1 MIDFSEIRDI
11 LEKVRA
17 EYFAG
22 KETDPAIY
30 YMNGNDGTVFDLRM
44 NGNLCEFYI
53 LKPNGYGLAKL
64 YANRSNTYT
73 VYVYDYDDPYNGK
86 VVAKIEGVL
95 RTVDVVELAHYLC
108 AEKDDVG
115 VWDAP
120 IESWTLSKRADFDDE
135 DDNGWD
141 EDCDDEFD
149 WEDDED
155 DDW

>member
-30 YMNGNDGTVFDLRM
+30 YLNGNDGTVFDLRM
-44 NGNLCEFYI
+44 NGNLCEFY
-53 LKPNGYGLAKL
+53 LFKPGMNGIAKL
-64 YANRSNTYT
+64 YANRDNTYN

-86 VVAKIEGVL
+86 VVARIEGVL
-95 RTVDVVELAHYLC
+95 RTVDVVELAHYLY
-108 AEKDDVG
+108 AEKDEAD

-120 IESWTLSKRADFDDE
+120 IESWTLSKRADFDD
-135 DDNGWD
+135 DDSWED
-141 EDCDDEFD
+141 EDD

-155 DDW
+155 DEW